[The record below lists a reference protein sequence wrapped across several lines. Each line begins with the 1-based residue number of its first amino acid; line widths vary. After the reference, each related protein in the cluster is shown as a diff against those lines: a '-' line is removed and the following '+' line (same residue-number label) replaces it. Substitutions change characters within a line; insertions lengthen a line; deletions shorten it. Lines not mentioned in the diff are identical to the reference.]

1 MQGNEAARVD
11 NGDVER
17 KSNENEKLPI
27 EQQSVIK
34 KPSSSIEP
42 MCVPSCSGAA

>member
-1 MQGNEAARVD
+1 MQGNEAARVY

-34 KPSSSIEP
+34 TKF
-42 MCVPSCSGAA
+42 VNRT